1 MASEDNYLGFPHPH
15 PNPTP
20 SYWQLR
26 PHNIADLRTTPEL
39 PTDVTFDY
47 IIIGSG
53 ISGATVAHKLLTG
66 NPALSILML
75 EARTA
80 SSASSGR
87 NGGHCR
93 TGYWALFNRYVK
105 HFGEDEALK
114 ILRLEETNVAS
125 IAEFVRLY
133 QVDCDFTTVET
144 ADAFKREERFEA
156 AIATLRSLEDAQKRR
171 PNDAPST
178 RRTVWRGQ
186 EARDHTG
193 IPGVVGAITYP
204 GHTQNPY
211 LLVCKM
217 LELSLEMGLNLQTN
231 TTALEI
237 KQDPEASENGWTVKT
252 NRGDVR
258 GRQVVMATNAYTTSL
273 HPGIAGTG
281 FITSKRSHVSAI
293 KMGKDIP
300 ADARALV
307 RGSCGIKDIGYG
319 DYFMY
324 RGAEG
329 HLLYGGGLA
338 QSATGEV
345 TKDDSQL
352 NRDISD
358 YLHLAPRRH
367 LFGHEHG
374 DGAGEDEEVLAWC
387 GINCY
392 TADTC
397 PVVGEVVGDKG
408 LWMSVGMNGHGSK
421 LALSDIKMRRVYVNE

>member
-1 MASEDNYLGFPHPH
+1 MATYENYTGFPHPH

-20 SYWQLR
+20 SYWQLQ
-26 PHNIADLRTTPEL
+26 PHKIAELRTTPEL
-39 PTDVTFDY
+39 PSHVDFDY

-66 NPALSILML
+66 DPTLSILML

-93 TGYWALFNRYVK
+93 TGYWALFNRYVE
-105 HFGEDEALK
+105 HLGEDEALK
-114 ILRLEETNVAS
+114 ILKLEETNVAS
-125 IAEFVRLY
+125 IAEFVRQH

-144 ADAFKREERFEA
+144 ADSFKTQERFEA
-156 AIATLRSLEDAQKRR
+156 AINVLDALGDAQKRR
-171 PNDAPST
+171 PNDAPSMQ
-178 RRTVWRGQ
+178 RKVWRGQ

-193 IPGVVGAITYP
+193 IPDIVGAITYS

-211 LLVCKM
+211 KLVCRM
-217 LELSLEMGLNLQTN
+217 LELSLEKGLNLQTN

-237 KQDPEASENGWTVKT
+237 TQNTTGGWTAKT
-252 NRGDVR
+252 NRGGDVH
-258 GRQVVMATNAYTTSL
+258 GKQVVMATNAYTTSL
-273 HPGIAGTG
+273 HPGVAATG
-281 FITSKRSHVSAI
+281 FITSKRSHCSAI
-293 KMGKDIP
+293 RMGKDIP

-319 DYFMY
+319 DYYMY
-324 RGAEG
+324 RAQEEGGG

-338 QSATGEV
+338 QAKTSEV
-345 TKDDSQL
+345 TKDDSHV
-352 NRDISD
+352 NSDVSD
-358 YLHLAPRRH
+358 YLRGAPRRH
-367 LFGHEHG
+367 LFGGHE
-374 DGAGEDEEVLAWC
+374 GEDQVVLAWC

-392 TADTC
+392 TPDTC
-397 PVVGEVVGDKG
+397 PVVGPVPGEKG

-421 LALSDIKMRRVYVNE
+421 SALSV